1 MWSYSCTGYSGSVI
15 SYEIRVI
22 SILDRITIKAQGA
35 YLRKMEHMTF
45 TSVVRQKTG
54 NFWRADIYDKLGIE
68 SKEVKKKKRI
78 GIYCRVSTREQT
90 LGYSID
96 NQKNKCRDYMN
107 LFNDDYVEP
116 VFYIDEVILLQHLSV
131 LASNKCCRM
140 SEIISSMKSSF
151 TSLIA

>member
-1 MWSYSCTGYSGSVI
+1 MIHSFQPEDLIVLQADELSCNPTAVQDILDLSFHMK
-15 SYEIRVI
+15 IRVI

-116 VFYIDEVILLQHLSV
+116 VF
-131 LASNKCCRM
+131 
-140 SEIISSMKSSF
+140 
-151 TSLIA
+151 